1 MKRKILLIVAMVAA
15 LVCILALSVSAAT
28 TPDASKGTVTL
39 SDGTVCPLY
48 DTNGNALIWYISTNN
63 TDDGYEKY
71 DFIRADSGN
80 GEEGYEGGTVYFK
93 ATYQFGAN
101 TNSNFESTNY
111 SITLYEVSELRIV
124 DKNGQSIDKGNI
136 VVFNGKDVDVKVNDA
151 SNSSYLGK
159 PVNCIKNVFWAN
171 KKIEYLYLG
180 TEIVALQAN
189 AINGCDNLKYINLE
203 ELVNLRQLG
212 GGSSLANN
220 PKLFLG
226 GTCNLGN
233 TSILTI
239 DGAGAMANNAYSE
252 LIFPETL
259 VTIGNYPFE
268 KNPNITRVEFNSALK
283 NISGINHFYNC
294 FKLET
299 VDGFGDVVLTG
310 IPEGMFGNCYA
321 LSSIEFPDTL
331 QSIGKDAFIST
342 SLTEVVIPNSVEKIG
357 QNAFKYCAELTTVT
371 IGSGV
376 TTFGGY
382 DVFNSCPKL
391 TTIYMSA
398 GITGPDL
405 RNIFYGSDALT
416 TVYFVGTLSELNAF
430 CDALSAVSDNTNF
443 TDLTKISVDAYEA
456 LADKTGSYVI
466 YDYSACVVYNNGIH
480 EEIGEGGN
488 ACYLVDCKNC
498 TYENKYVGT
507 DATHNMSTVYAYAN
521 YFVNGTVSSTC
532 QNNGCIYHTTPKVD
546 NETLTP
552 FFKELKYSTKEE
564 GVAFGIYVEYKI
576 DQDAI
581 ALYKELSNKTVNYGV
596 MAIMT
601 SNIAGNGPLNK
612 DGSTDAQ
619 NVVAANVTNEK
630 LNSARLI
637 ITGDWAGN
645 ADIAI
650 TMLGYVTDGNELHY
664 MGSQTVD
671 GKAVSVTGAAAGAFN
686 AVTYNNIIEEA
697 A

>member
-1 MKRKILLIVAMVAA
+1 
-15 LVCILALSVSAAT
+15 
-28 TPDASKGTVTL
+28 
-39 SDGTVCPLY
+39 
-48 DTNGNALIWYISTNN
+48 
-63 TDDGYEKY
+63 
-71 DFIRADSGN
+71 
-80 GEEGYEGGTVYFK
+80 
-93 ATYQFGAN
+93 
-101 TNSNFESTNY
+101 
-111 SITLYEVSELRIV
+111 
-124 DKNGQSIDKGNI
+124 
-136 VVFNGKDVDVKVNDA
+136 
-151 SNSSYLGK
+151 
-159 PVNCIKNVFWAN
+159 
-171 KKIEYLYLG
+171 
-180 TEIVALQAN
+180 
-189 AINGCDNLKYINLE
+189 
-203 ELVNLRQLG
+203 
-212 GGSSLANN
+212 
-220 PKLFLG
+220 
-226 GTCNLGN
+226 
-233 TSILTI
+233 
-239 DGAGAMANNAYSE
+239 MANNAYSE

>member
-136 VVFNGKDVDVKVNDA
+136 VVFNGKDVDIKVNDA

-189 AINGCDNLKYINLE
+189 AINGCDNLKYVNLE

-239 DGAGAMANNAYSE
+239 DGSGAMANNAYSE

-299 VDGFGDVVLTG
+299 VDGFGDVQLTG

-342 SLTEVVIPNSVEKIG
+342 SLTEVVIPNRVEKIG
-357 QNAFKYCAELTTVT
+357 QNAFKYCEELTTVT

-405 RNIFYGSDALT
+405 RNTFYGSDALT

-456 LADKTGSYVI
+456 LTDKTGSYVI

-488 ACYLVDCKNC
+488 ACYLAECKNC
-498 TYENKYVGT
+498 SFKNKYIGN
-507 DATHNMSTVYAYAN
+507 DDTHRLNSQYVYA
-521 YFVNGTVSSTC
+521 NGYMAAGQIVSVC
-532 QNNGCIYHTTPKVD
+532 QNAGCKHGVD
-546 NETLTP
+546 GTAITSPLDALFNSLE
-552 FFKELKYSTKEE
+552 YSVAEE
-564 GVAFGIYVEYKI
+564 GFGICVKYNVNRAALAAYKNSGKSI
-576 DQDAI
+576 SFGVVA
-581 ALYKELSNKTVNYGV
+581 V
-596 MAIMT
+596 MADMVE
-601 SNIAGNGPLNK
+601 NNGPLAN
-612 DGSTDAQ
+612 DGKLTTEK
-619 NVVAANVTNEK
+619 NVVAADVTADN
-630 LNSARLI
+630 LRAVTLRI
-637 ITGDWAGN
+637 AGDEN
-645 ADIAI
+645 AWKDNASRAI
-650 TMLGYVTDGNELHY
+650 YVLGYATNGTDLEYLGTASGAQVDRNNITSVKSLVIGNFFN
-664 MGSQTVD
+664 
-671 GKAVSVTGAAAGAFN
+671 FN
-686 AVTYNNIIEEA
+686 A
-697 A
+697 